1 MRIIN
6 FFYILGKILTFPG
19 AYLKGYWEH
28 LTCRMLKIPVESKG
42 YLNLNET
49 CGHVEQD
56 IAPTVWK
63 KYLAATASG
72 FANAVLGFVMAIG
85 GVVGLYYLGVTP
97 SKSLP
102 MFIFYVATSYLGV
115 SMLCNIA
122 PMVETALFL
131 WEGVYGKGSKNFV
144 AKILLF
150 IPTVITVVWAYLE
163 RYTLTVLA
171 NLAIVLL
178 LVFTV

>member
-6 FFYILGKILTFPG
+6 FFYILGKMLTLPG

-28 LTCRMLKIPVESKG
+28 LTCRMLKIPVETKG
-42 YLNLNET
+42 YLHFDET

-56 IAPTVWK
+56 VAPTVWK

-72 FANAVLGFVMAIG
+72 FANAILGFFMVIG

-115 SMLCNIA
+115 SMLCNVA
-122 PMVETALFL
+122 PMIETALFL
-131 WEGVYGKGSKNFV
+131 WDGVYGKGSKNVF
-144 AKILLF
+144 AKIFLF

-163 RYTLTVLA
+163 RYSLTVIA
-171 NLAIVLL
+171 NIAIVLL
-178 LVFTV
+178 LVFTA